1 MTLRGATLG
10 PLEEVRRRRLIIDRL
25 DAWLYA
31 EITPYLGQRVLEVG
45 SGHGNLIR
53 HLLDRDLVVATDI
66 DPGSVDLI
74 RRRFAR
80 YASVHARLYDVCE
93 PHEEDM
99 REFRLDTVV
108 SLNVLEHLGDD
119 VAALSNMAKLLW
131 QGGRVIVIVPAHQSL
146 YGTMDR
152 SIGHMRRYSKQ
163 TLARKAADAGLT
175 IERQFYVNLVGA
187 LGWFLN
193 GRLLRQTVPPRGQL
207 AWFNRL
213 VPLVQWVEQRVRPP
227 IGVSLV
233 SIARQDP
240 AK

>member
-1 MTLRGATLG
+1 MLRTATLDS
-10 PLEEVRRRRLIIDRL
+10 LEEVRRRRLIIDRL

-31 EITPYLGQRVLEVG
+31 EVTPYLGQRVLEVG
-45 SGHGNLIR
+45 SGHGNLIP
-53 HLLDRDLVVATDI
+53 HLLDRDLVVATDV

-74 RRRFAR
+74 RRKFAR
-80 YASVHARLYDVCE
+80 YACVHARLYDVCD
-93 PHEEDM
+93 PSQEDL
-99 REFRLDTVV
+99 RAFRLDTVV
-108 SLNVLEHLGDD
+108 SLNVLEHLEDD

-131 QGGRVIVIVPAHQSL
+131 HGGRVIVIVPAHQGL

-152 SIGHMRRYSKQ
+152 CIGHMRRYSKQ
-163 TLARKAADAGLT
+163 SLARKAAVAGLT
-175 IERQFYVNLVGA
+175 VERQFYVNLVGA

-193 GRLLRQTVPPRGQL
+193 GRLLGQTVPPRGQL

-213 VPLVQWVEQRVRPP
+213 VPLLQWIEQRVPPP

-240 AK
+240 AQ